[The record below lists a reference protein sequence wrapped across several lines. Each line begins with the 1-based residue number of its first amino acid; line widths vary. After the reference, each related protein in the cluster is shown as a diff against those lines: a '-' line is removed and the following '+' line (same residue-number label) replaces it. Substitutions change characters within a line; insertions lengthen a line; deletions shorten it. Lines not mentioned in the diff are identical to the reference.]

1 MHEFSGASCTKSHDL
16 LHSEIKP
23 LHSANNSC
31 TEETRRASLSAEASS
46 AAPVVWTSTSCFS
59 TLRLNSSMSSSNLQ
73 RQVQRSSNCRFMLD
87 EGPPSAGSAL
97 PKDAVTCASRMHT
110 APLASAKPSFRSR
123 HCCSAAEG
131 ATDKSRV
138 LGTSTCPKLEFATC
152 LSAICLDMADLSA
165 DAVSNSSL
173 IRDISRCAS
182 ASARPKLARFSRSA
196 RSTCVCC
203 LAMTSRWAERLQSFC
218 SMADMLLLSS
228 SRSAPLRSR
237 SASRRPRALR
247 SSASSASSAPQR
259 SMVAS
264 RCAKA
269 ICSVSS
275 MLDRAFSARTN
286 SRRRAAHC
294 SSWARSRSSR
304 SAPASA
310 TVASCAARA
319 AARRSSRS
327 SARCRASERRRSKAA
342 CVSWWAPSSCATQ
355 RFASAHSEATA
366 SATAASRAAA
376 SSARAS
382 SRRPSARSAA
392 RCRASSRLRSRAVHF
407 S

>member
-110 APLASAKPSFRSR
+110 APLA
-123 HCCSAAEG
+123 
-131 ATDKSRV
+131 
-138 LGTSTCPKLEFATC
+138 STCPKLEFATC